1 MLDTREED
9 DVREHVVAFM
19 RLRKVTNS
27 SGSACRTVEVVQA
40 TSLMLL
46 SSLWSEGCGLYVNT

>member
-1 MLDTREED
+1 MFRGHISAHTAPITSFMLDTGNED

-27 SGSACRTVEVVQA
+27 SGSAFERW
-40 TSLMLL
+40 SGSRRLL
-46 SSLWSEGCGLYVNT
+46 